1 MKNTYWQ
8 YVRAYG
14 SVRNRMYRAL
24 LNSAPRALA
33 NFVLLIAAVS
43 ATAAQ
48 PGRGEVV
55 VGIER
60 DFAPYEFLDET
71 GIPAGFDVDLI
82 RAVAGAAGFEVRLVA
97 GSAVEIQ
104 HALTEG
110 AVQVVAGAL
119 HSKDELPGLG
129 TATQHTLVDYTI
141 FARTGAPKVRFA
153 QDLAG
158 MEVLVQRGS
167 AIEANLR
174 DMGAP
179 FRIVTAVSDFEALR
193 TVASGGRT
201 YALVARPRGLLIV
214 GKLGLADLDTTGP
227 PLFSRHLCFEVRPGD
242 GDLLA
247 RLTTG
252 LQAIRASG
260 QYDRL
265 HKKWLGLLQPPSMN
279 LMWVFRHAALF
290 LVPLVILLVGFV
302 TWSWALS
309 KRVER
314 RTRRLRSELAERQ
327 RVEEALRE
335 SESRFRAL
343 ADTVPFGI
351 LILQEERIVYAN
363 RSAQDLYGYPAA
375 ELLGVS
381 PWQFV
386 HPEYVELVRGRY
398 GQRLAGAEGLP
409 DRYEIKV
416 VTKQGAERWVE
427 CSVAVSTFGGRP
439 ATVVAYSDVTD
450 RRRSQEIQA
459 AIYEISEAAHS
470 AETLDELFSSLHR
483 IVGRLMA
490 ATNFYIALYDPET
503 DLLSFPYFVDEQD
516 ERPEPLK
523 PGRGMTGYVLRTGQ
537 PLLATAEAI
546 EKLERAGELHSLGTP
561 SIDWLGVPLRV
572 RERVI
577 GVLAVQSYSGKVRY
591 GETELDILSYV
602 STQAAQA
609 IERKQAEQELR
620 ESQRQLF
627 TLMSNLPGMA
637 YRCAN
642 DEHWTMEFVS
652 EGCLAVTGY
661 HPADLVENRTVA
673 YEDIIDPADRKPVRR
688 LVEEAIAARR
698 SFELY
703 YRIRTATG
711 DQKWVWERGSAVFSS
726 EGQLL
731 ALEGFISDISERR
744 KAEEALRQSE
754 ERYRLALQATQE
766 IMYDWDVP
774 NNTVFWN
781 PNLTN
786 VLGYAPEEMGTVERW
801 GAQLHPDDAARVRR
815 ELAAA
820 IDYGDVFSSEY
831 RLRRKTGDFATL
843 LNRGLILRQPD
854 GKAIRMVGAITDLTV
869 SKQLQDQLR
878 QVQKIEAVGRIAGGI
893 AHDFNNLLTALL
905 GSTELLQ
912 RRLAGDHLAQQE
924 LATIHRAARRAADF
938 TQGLLAFA
946 RRQVLEPVNV
956 DLNGFIS
963 ESLPMLRRMIP
974 ENIRIDLQ
982 AGGGLATV
990 RADRGQLTQIL
1001 MNLCL
1006 NARDAMPEGGTIA
1019 ISTGNITT
1027 DRAFAETH
1035 PGAKP
1040 GRYVS
1045 LIVTDTGIGI
1055 DPEDLPHVFEPFFT
1069 TKTSGTGTG
1078 LGLST
1083 VYGIVKQHGGYIY
1096 AESQPRSGATFS
1108 VYFPAVAARAELPEG
1123 PAKGAVQGGRETILV
1138 VEDEAEVRQILVQA
1152 LTSFGYRVYEAADG
1166 LDALSLL
1173 RSESG
1178 GIELVLTDVVMPRM
1192 GGMELCQAARA
1203 IAPGLRFLFSS
1214 GYTENSVHVGFV
1226 KKEGVFFLAKPYG
1239 IDTLARKV
1247 REVLDCEQSPS
1258 ELERN

>member
-1 MKNTYWQ
+1 MF
-8 YVRAYG
+8 
-14 SVRNRMYRAL
+14 RAL
-24 LNSAPRALA
+24 LNLALRALA
-33 NFVLLIAAVS
+33 TSAFLIAAVS
-43 ATAAQ
+43 ATAEQ
-48 PGRGEVV
+48 PGRRELV
-55 VGIER
+55 VGIDR
-60 DFAPYEFLDET
+60 DFAPYEFIDET
-71 GIPAGFDVDLI
+71 GLPAGFDVELI
-82 RAVAGAAGFEVRLVA
+82 RAAADAAGFEVRFVA
-97 GSAVEIQ
+97 GSATEIQ
-104 HALTEG
+104 QALAKG
-110 AVQVVAGAL
+110 AVQVLAGAL
-119 HSKDELPGLG
+119 HSQDELQRLDS
-129 TATQHTLVDYTI
+129 ATQHTRVEYAI
-141 FARTGAPKVRFA
+141 FAHSAAPGVRFA
-153 QDLAG
+153 RDLAG
-158 MEVLVQRGS
+158 KEVLVQRGS
-167 AIEANLR
+167 SIEANLR

-179 FRIVTAVSDFEALR
+179 FRIVTTDSDFDALR
-193 TVASGGRT
+193 TVASGARN
-201 YALVARPRGLLIV
+201 YALVARSRGLLIV
-214 GKLGLADLDTTGP
+214 GKLGLANLDTAGP
-227 PLFSRHLCFEVRPGD
+227 PLFSRRLCFEVRPGD
-242 GDLLA
+242 TGLLA
-247 RLTTG
+247 SLTSG
-252 LQAIRASG
+252 LRAVKASG
-260 QYDRL
+260 RFEQL
-265 HKKWLGLLQPPSMN
+265 HKKWLALLEPPGMN
-279 LMWVFRHAALF
+279 LVWLFRHAAFF
-290 LVPLVILLVGFV
+290 LVPLLILLVGFA

-309 KRVER
+309 KRVDKR
-314 RTRRLRSELAERQ
+314 ARLLRNELAERQ

-351 LILQEERIVYAN
+351 LILQDERTVYAN
-363 RSAQDLYGYPAA
+363 RSAETLYGYPAA
-375 ELLGVS
+375 ELLGTS
-381 PWQFV
+381 PFEFV
-386 HPEYVELVRGRY
+386 HPDFVEMVRSRY
-398 GQRLAGAEGLP
+398 RQRLEGAEGLP
-409 DRYEIKV
+409 DRYELKV
-416 VTKQGAERWVE
+416 ITKQGVERWME
-427 CSVAVSTFGGRP
+427 CSVALSTFGGRP

-450 RRRSQEIQA
+450 RRRGQEIQT

-490 ATNFYIALYDPET
+490 ATNFYIALHDPET

-516 ERPEPLK
+516 GRPEPLK

-546 EKLERAGELHSLGTP
+546 EKLERTGELQSLGTP

-572 RERVI
+572 RDRVI

-620 ESQRQLF
+620 ESQRKLF

-642 DEHWTMEFVS
+642 DEHWTMELVS
-652 EGCLAVTGY
+652 DGCLALTGY

-673 YEDIIDPADRKPVRR
+673 YEDIIDPIDREPVRR
-688 LVEEAIAARR
+688 LVEEAIAGRR
-698 SFELY
+698 SFELN
-703 YRIRTATG
+703 YRIRTAGG
-711 DQKWVWERGSAVFSS
+711 DQKWVWERGSGVFSP

-766 IMYDWDVP
+766 IMYDWEVP
-774 NNTVFWN
+774 NNTIFWN
-781 PNLTN
+781 PNFTN

-801 GAQLHPDDAARVRR
+801 VSQLHPEDAARVKR

-820 IDYGDVFSSEY
+820 IDYGEVFSSEY
-831 RLRRKTGDFATL
+831 RLRCKTGDFATL

-854 GKAIRMVGAITDLTV
+854 GKAVRMVGAITDLTA

-946 RRQVLEPVNV
+946 RRQVLEPVNI

-974 ENIRIDLQ
+974 ENIRIDLR
-982 AGGGLATV
+982 AGGGLAAV

-1006 NARDAMPEGGTIA
+1006 NARDAMPDGGTVT
-1019 ISTGNITT
+1019 ISTRNITT

-1045 LIVTDTGIGI
+1045 LTVTDAGIGI
-1055 DPEDLPHVFEPFFT
+1055 DPQDLTHVFEPFFT
-1069 TKTSGTGTG
+1069 TKTSSAGTG

-1096 AESQPRSGATFS
+1096 AESQPGAGSTFS
-1108 VYFPAVAARAELPEG
+1108 VYFPAVAARGESREG
-1123 PAKGAVQGGRETILV
+1123 PAEGTVQGGRETILV

-1173 RSESG
+1173 RGESG

-1203 IAPGLRFLFSS
+1203 VTPGLKFLFSS
-1214 GYTENSVHVGFV
+1214 GYTEDSVHVGFV
-1226 KKEGVFFLAKPYG
+1226 KKEGIFFLAKPYG

-1247 REVLDCEQSPS
+1247 REVLDSEQSPS
-1258 ELERN
+1258 DSGGN